1 MKKIV
6 LSLSIIILT
15 AFAIQSCDKIEQND
29 DGTYTVYSGA
39 VGEWINGNGVADKSQ
54 RALLEKYTG
63 LRCNNCPK
71 ADTVIATATAQYNGL
86 LIPVS
91 IHDSSFSFCRPWTF
105 STPTGNEWSHYFGT
119 FGQYPQAIVNR
130 SLSGSSFDRF
140 DPTSGITSHVD
151 PLVQQSAKVAIAADA
166 ACANN
171 TINVTVNLEFV
182 ETVAEPLTLTICIIE
197 DNLVA
202 TQLQPDGHTW
212 DSNYVHNH
220 IFRDV
225 VTDMWGADIDCSGT
239 AGEKRMAVF
248 STNKINPDW
257 KLENCHIVAF
267 VSYKE
272 SRDILNVV
280 ECEIE

>member
-91 IHDSSFSFCRPWTF
+91 IHDSSFSFCSSLLILVNC
-105 STPTGNEWSHYFGT
+105 ST
-119 FGQYPQAIVNR
+119 ARI
-130 SLSGSSFDRF
+130 LSS
-140 DPTSGITSHVD
+140 
-151 PLVQQSAKVAIAADA
+151 
-166 ACANN
+166 
-171 TINVTVNLEFV
+171 TV
-182 ETVAEPLTLTICIIE
+182 
-197 DNLVA
+197 
-202 TQLQPDGHTW
+202 
-212 DSNYVHNH
+212 
-220 IFRDV
+220 R
-225 VTDMWGADIDCSGT
+225 
-239 AGEKRMAVF
+239 
-248 STNKINPDW
+248 
-257 KLENCHIVAF
+257 
-267 VSYKE
+267 
-272 SRDILNVV
+272 
-280 ECEIE
+280 